1 MVSLERRFQL
11 SFLAQKFTEENMRK
25 LLATLLVLL
34 VALASA
40 QTTDTATSQLTAT
53 GNGAIFFHPDGTS
66 AGHWDAMRIL
76 NYGPDGLS
84 NWDQLDALAPYRGHL
99 KDEITGTSNAGAVI
113 HATGTLAHAASF
125 GLDEENNEI
134 VSANGTTNTVMEDAI
149 AAGLGTALL
158 QSGSIIEPGTAA
170 FVSEAERRA
179 EYEEIALEVVE
190 SGVDIMLGAGE
201 EWLLPEGVQGRF
213 GEGAR
218 TDGRNLI
225 QEATTAGYTVVYT
238 KDELLAL
245 PETVTKVL
253 GVFNVEDTF
262 YDMSEGEA
270 RAEGLPYYIESAPT
284 MAEMMAFTLP
294 RVSTNEN
301 GFLIVAEEEGTD
313 NMCNNG
319 NAGGCLEALKRADD
333 TFGFIEQNPNTFMV
347 TASDSNA
354 GGMEVIA
361 AEDLIDEPTADSV
374 LPATAENGAP
384 VDGMEGSESKVFV
397 SAPDANGEVHPFG
410 ISWTTYGD
418 VGSGVIARAHGLNAA
433 EMLPASGIKNSDI
446 YKVLYMTL
454 FGEDLRQ
461 AAMTQ

>member
-1 MVSLERRFQL
+1 
-11 SFLAQKFTEENMRK
+11 MRK
-25 LLATLLVLL
+25 VLAALLVWL

-40 QTTDTATSQLTAT
+40 QTTTDAPTTALTPT

-66 AGHWDAMRIL
+66 ASHWDALRLL
-76 NYGPDGLS
+76 NYGPDSLS
-84 NWDQLDALAPYRGHL
+84 NWDQLSAIAPYRGHL

-113 HATGTLAHAASF
+113 HATGTLAHASSF
-125 GLDEENNEI
+125 GLDEEGSEI
-134 VSANGTTNTVMEDAI
+134 VSANGSTNTVMEDAI

-158 QSGSIIEPGTAA
+158 QSGSLIEPGTAA

-179 EYEEIALEVVE
+179 EYEEIALEVTL

-225 QEATTAGYTVVYT
+225 EEATIAGYTVVYT
-238 KDELLAL
+238 RDELLAL
-245 PETVTKVL
+245 PETTTRVL
-253 GVFNVEDTF
+253 GEFNVEDTF
-262 YDMSEGEA
+262 FDMTEGEA
-270 RAEGLPYYIESAPT
+270 RAEGLSYYLESAPT
-284 MAEMMAFTLP
+284 IAEMMEFALP
-294 RVSTNEN
+294 RISQNEN

-333 TFGFIEQNPNTFMV
+333 TFGVIASFIEQNPNTFMV
-347 TASDSNA
+347 TTSDSNA
-354 GGMEVIA
+354 GGMQVVA
-361 AEDLIDEPTADSV
+361 AEDLVEDATVDSILPGTAD
-374 LPATAENGAP
+374 NGAP
-384 VDGMEGSESKVFV
+384 VDGMEGTESKVFV
-397 SAPDANGEVHPFG
+397 SAPDSSGEVHPFA

-446 YKVLYMTL
+446 YKMLYMTL

-461 AAMTQ
+461 AAVTQ

>member
-1 MVSLERRFQL
+1 MEEIMKKV
-11 SFLAQKFTEENMRK
+11 LAGV
-25 LLATLLVLL
+25 LVLL
-34 VALASA
+34 VALALA
-40 QTTDTATSQLTAT
+40 QTTNTQTPEATTVLTPT

-66 AGHWDAMRIL
+66 AGHWDAVRIL
-76 NYGPDGLS
+76 NYGPDGFS
-84 NWDQLDALAPYRGHL
+84 NWDKLDAVTPYRGHM
-99 KDEITGTSNAGAVI
+99 KDEIAGTSNAGAVT

-125 GLDEENNEI
+125 GLDEDNNEI
-134 VSANGTTNTVMEDAI
+134 VSANGTTNTVMEDAV

-179 EYEEIALEVVE
+179 EYEEIALEVIE

-201 EWLLPEGVQGRF
+201 EWLLPEGVQGTF

-225 QEATTAGYTVVYT
+225 EEATAAGYTVVYT
-238 KDELLAL
+238 KDELMAL
-245 PETVTKVL
+245 PETATKVL

-262 YDMSEGEA
+262 YDMNEGEA
-270 RAEGLPYYIESAPT
+270 RAENLPYYIESAPT
-284 MAEMMAFTLP
+284 MAEMMEFALP
-294 RVSTNEN
+294 RVSSNEN
-301 GFLIVAEEEGTD
+301 GFFIVAEEEGTD

-333 TFGFIEQNPNTFMV
+333 TFGVIASFIEANPNTFMA
-347 TASDSNA
+347 TTSDSNA
-354 GGMEVIA
+354 GGMQVVA
-361 AEDLIDEPTADSV
+361 AEDFMDDPTAASV
-374 LPATAENGAP
+374 LPGTAENGAP
-384 VDGMEGSESKVFV
+384 VDGVEGTESKVFV

-418 VGSGVIARAHGLNAA
+418 VGSGVMARAHGLNAA
-433 EMLPASGIKNSDI
+433 EMLPASGIKNTDI

-461 AAMTQ
+461 AAMAQ

>member
-1 MVSLERRFQL
+1 M
-11 SFLAQKFTEENMRK
+11 QKV
-25 LLATLLVLL
+25 LVVVLVLF

-40 QTTDTATSQLTAT
+40 QTTDTQTPEATTALTPT

-84 NWDQLDALAPYRGHL
+84 NWDQLSEIAPYRGHMR
-99 KDEITGTSNAGAVI
+99 DEITGTSNAGAVT

-125 GLDEENNEI
+125 GLDEEGNEI

-158 QSGSIIEPGTAA
+158 QSGSLIEPGTAA
-170 FVSEAERRA
+170 FVSEAAQRS
-179 EYEEIALEVVE
+179 EYEEIALEVIE

-201 EWLLPEGVQGRF
+201 EWLLPKGVQGRF
-213 GEGAR
+213 DEGAR

-225 QEATTAGYTVVYT
+225 EEATAAGYTVVYT
-238 KDELLAL
+238 RDELLAL
-245 PETVTKVL
+245 PETATQVL

-262 YDMSEGEA
+262 YDMNEGEA

-284 MAEMMAFTLP
+284 MAEMMEFALP
-294 RVSTNEN
+294 RVSQNEN

-333 TFGFIEQNPNTFMV
+333 TFGVISDFIGQNPNTFMV

-354 GGMEVIA
+354 GGMQVVS

-374 LPATAENGAP
+374 LPGTAENGAP
-384 VDGMEGSESKVFV
+384 IDGVEGTESKVFV
-397 SAPDANGEVHPFG
+397 AAPAENGEVHPFG
-410 ISWTTYGD
+410 VVWSTYSD

-433 EMLPASGIKNSDI
+433 ELLPATGIKNTDI
-446 YKVLYMTL
+446 YKTLYMTL
-454 FGEDLRQ
+454 FGEDLREM
-461 AAMTQ
+461 ALTQ

>member
-1 MVSLERRFQL
+1 M
-11 SFLAQKFTEENMRK
+11 QKVF
-25 LLATLLVLL
+25 AALLVLL

-40 QTTDTATSQLTAT
+40 QTTTQTTEATTSLTPT

-66 AGHWDAMRIL
+66 AGHWDAARIL
-76 NYGPDGLS
+76 NYGPDGML
-84 NWDQLDALAPYRGHL
+84 NWDKLDAVTPYRGHM
-99 KDEITGTSNAGAVI
+99 KDEIAGTSNAGAVT

-125 GLDEENNEI
+125 GLDEEGNEI

-170 FVSEAERRA
+170 FVSEAERRGDF
-179 EYEEIALEVVE
+179 EEIALEVIE

-201 EWLLPEGVQGRF
+201 EWLLPEGVQGQF

-225 QEATTAGYTVVYT
+225 EEAIAAGYTVVYT
-238 KDELLAL
+238 KDELMAL
-245 PETVTKVL
+245 PETATKVL

-262 YDMSEGEA
+262 YDLNEGEA

-284 MAEMMAFTLP
+284 IAEMMEFALP
-294 RVSTNEN
+294 RVSSNEN
-301 GFLIVAEEEGTD
+301 GFFIVAEEEGTD

-333 TFGFIEQNPNTFMV
+333 TFGVITEFIDSNPNTFMV
-347 TASDSNA
+347 TTSDSNA
-354 GGMEVIA
+354 GGMQVVA
-361 AEDLIDEPTADSV
+361 AEDLIDDPTAESV
-374 LPATAENGAP
+374 LPGTAANGAP
-384 VDGMEGSESKVFV
+384 VDGMEGTETQVFV

-433 EMLPASGIKNSDI
+433 EMLPASGIKNTDI
-446 YKVLYMTL
+446 YKALYLTL

-461 AAMTQ
+461 AAMAQ

>member
-1 MVSLERRFQL
+1 MEETMQKV
-11 SFLAQKFTEENMRK
+11 LAGV
-25 LLATLLVLL
+25 LVLL

-40 QTTDTATSQLTAT
+40 QTTETQTPEATTALTPT

-66 AGHWDAMRIL
+66 AGHWDAVRIL

-84 NWDQLDALAPYRGHL
+84 NWDQLDAIAPYRGHL

-113 HATGTLAHAASF
+113 HATGTLAHASSF
-125 GLDEENNEI
+125 GLDEEGNEI
-134 VSANGTTNTVMEDAI
+134 VSANGTTNTVMEDAV

-179 EYEEIALEVVE
+179 DYEEIALEVIE

-225 QEATTAGYTVVYT
+225 EEATAAGYTVVYT
-238 KDELLAL
+238 REELLAL
-245 PETVTKVL
+245 PETTTQVL

-262 YDMSEGEA
+262 FDMNEGEA
-270 RAEGLPYYIESAPT
+270 RAEGLPYYLDSAPT
-284 MAEMMAFTLP
+284 MAEMMEFALP
-294 RVSTNEN
+294 RVSQNQN

-333 TFGFIEQNPNTFMV
+333 TFGVIASYIETNPNTFMI

-354 GGMEVIA
+354 GGMQVVS
-361 AEDLIDEPTADSV
+361 AEDFIDEPTADSV
-374 LPATAENGAP
+374 LPGTAENGAP
-384 VDGMEGSESKVFV
+384 IDGMEGTESKVFV
-397 SAPDANGEVHPFG
+397 SAPDASGEVHPFG

-433 EMLPASGIKNSDI
+433 EMLPTSGIRNTDI
-446 YKVLYMTL
+446 YKALYMTL
-454 FGEDLRQ
+454 FGEDLREQ
-461 AAMTQ
+461 AALTQ